1 MNTSML
7 TKEITSTLSCTDM
20 GDYYLCN
27 YMYKGGK
34 QWRRVSKKLNARQT
48 RKLLIVK

>member
-7 TKEITSTLSCTDM
+7 SKEITSTLSRTDM
-20 GDYYLCN
+20 GDYYHCS
-27 YMYKGGK
+27 YMYKGKK

-48 RKLLIVK
+48 RKLMIIS